1 MSTVDRIGMARA
13 KPVREFSHPKG
24 GATAAPMTPRGKL
37 AKGHAKGMLKSRRR
51 ELAGIESRIATEGET
66 PELRNRRAHLV
77 AVIAHLAKNV
87 EGGGRVGRIKLAKF
101 RPENFDPITGERLAV
116 ATPAPVPSPVPPVE
130 PAETRLEPMPQP
142 APVVDLSVPLP
153 AERARLEDVTYPS
166 REGQQKFRAD
176 VLAAY
181 GKCVV
186 TGCQDEAALEAAHV
200 IPYVDQRSNVIGNG
214 ICLRA
219 DIHRLY
225 DRDLIRITPDGVVMV
240 SKAVKSGP
248 YRHLHGKRVAID
260 GVWPDQELMAVR
272 HRYVG
277 RLLAAD
283 DGRLTFA

>member
-142 APVVDLSVPLP
+142 APGVDLAVPLP
-153 AERARLEDVTYPS
+153 AERVRLEDVTYPS
-166 REGQQKFRAD
+166 REGQQRFRAD
-176 VLAAY
+176 VMAAY
-181 GKCVV
+181 GRCVV
-186 TGCQDEAALEAAHV
+186 TGCQDEAVLEAAHI
-200 IPYVDQRSNVIGNG
+200 IPYVDARSNVVRNG
-214 ICLRA
+214 LCLRA

-225 DRDLIRITPDGVVMV
+225 DRNLLWIGPDGTVVV
-240 SKAVKSGP
+240 EPSVKAEP
-248 YRHLHGKRVAID
+248 YRKLSGTRVPIA
-260 GVWPDQELMAVR
+260 ELPCDSRLLSVR
-272 HRYVG
+272 HLFIG
-277 RLLAAD
+277 ELLRAD
-283 DGRLTFA
+283 DRALTFA